1 MIRPLYDWTL
11 GLAAKPYAF
20 WALALVAF
28 AESSFFPIPPDV
40 LIIPMVLAARDKA
53 WKIALVC
60 SIASVFGGIAGYGI
74 GHFLFDAV
82 GMPILEFYGAV
93 QKFEAIKALYNEY
106 GALIVFS
113 AGFSPIPY
121 KVFTIASGVTAMD
134 PATFAVASFVG
145 RAGRFFLVA
154 ALLWKFGDPIRAF
167 IEAHL
172 GKLSLIFVVLLVAGF
187 VLIKYVLVH

>member
-1 MIRPLYDWTL
+1 MIRPLYDWTMA
-11 GLAAKPYAF
+11 LAAKPYAL

-53 WKIALVC
+53 WKVAAICTV
-60 SIASVFGGIAGYGI
+60 ASVAGGIAGYGI
-74 GHFLFDAV
+74 GAFLFDAV
-82 GMPILEFYGAV
+82 GQPILAFYGA
-93 QKFEAIKALYNEY
+93 QEKFEAIKALYNEH
-106 GALIVFS
+106 GVLIVFS

-121 KVFTIASGVTAMD
+121 KVFTIASGVAGMD
-134 PATFAVASFVG
+134 PASFALASLVG

-154 ALLWKFGDPIRAF
+154 TLLWKFGAPIKHF

-172 GKLSLIFVVLLVAGF
+172 GKLSLIFVVLLIAGF
-187 VLIKYVLVH
+187 VLIKTVATG

>member
-1 MIRPLYDWTL
+1 MIRPLYDWTMA
-11 GLAAKPYAF
+11 LAAKPYAI

-40 LIIPMVLAARDKA
+40 LIIPMVLAAREKA
-53 WKIALVC
+53 WRVAAVC
-60 SIASVFGGIAGYGI
+60 TVASVIGGIAGYGI
-74 GHFLFDAV
+74 GAFLFDAV
-82 GMPILEFYGAV
+82 GEPILAFYGALE
-93 QKFEAIKALYNEY
+93 KFDAAKTLYNEH

-121 KVFTIASGVTAMD
+121 KVFTIASGVTGMD
-134 PATFAVASFVG
+134 PASFALASLVG

-154 ALLWKFGDPIRAF
+154 ALLWKFGEPIRHF

-172 GKLSLIFVVLLVAGF
+172 GKLSLAFVVLLVAGF
-187 VLIKYVLVH
+187 VLIKYVLAG

>member
-11 GLAAKPYAF
+11 SLAAKPHAL
-20 WALALVAF
+20 WALAIISF

-40 LIIPMVLAARDKA
+40 LLIPMVLAARDKA

-60 SIASVFGGIAGYGI
+60 TVASVIGGIAGYGI
-74 GHFLFDAV
+74 GAFLFEAV
-82 GMPILEFYGAV
+82 GEPILAFYGALE
-93 QKFEAIKALYNEY
+93 KFEAARALYNEH

-121 KVFTIASGVTAMD
+121 KVFTIASGVAAMD
-134 PATFAVASFVG
+134 PASFAVASFVG

-154 ALLWKFGDPIRAF
+154 ALLWKFGVPIRTF

-172 GKLSLIFVVLLVAGF
+172 GKLSLAFVVLLVASFALTKWAVVG
-187 VLIKYVLVH
+187 